1 MQDSCSYLD
10 RIDLKGFAIPMGAG
24 LPAMRPGQAMQDSC
38 SYLDRIDL
46 KGFVIPVGAG
56 LPAMGP

>member
-10 RIDLKGFAIPMGAG
+10 RIDLKSFAVPVGAG

-46 KGFVIPVGAG
+46 KSFAVLVGAG
-56 LPAMGP
+56 LPAMRP